1 MRICDKCNNAYL
13 ERQLLM
19 PFWKRTSKIKEMVDE
34 KEREEELLTEK
45 IQNLEKYIF
54 EAHKK
59 VGSL

>member
-1 MRICDKCNNAYL
+1 
-13 ERQLLM
+13 M